1 MASCFSE
8 NKANKVK
15 VSKSSTLL
23 SMFTQV
29 SAVLFRCQVASC
41 FSEHRDNRIKVS
53 KSSTVLSNVYTG
65 VCCVVQVPGDIML
78 Q

>member
-8 NKANKVK
+8 HRDKRIK
-15 VSKSSTLL
+15 VSKSSTVL

-53 KSSTVLSNVYTG
+53 
-65 VCCVVQVPGDIML
+65 
-78 Q
+78 